1 MNSAVLD
8 TLVAIGKLKPR
19 TLPVSA
25 ILAQRKAE
33 LLNLLP
39 DWKNAEQSG
48 IFAENFFPDKSVDQR
63 RKAVQELYAKA
74 GPIQKIGELIPE
86 NQLRGH
92 FLMEGEKAAIDVFF
106 TLTPE
111 NPALIQQ
118 LDFREVS
125 K

>member
-8 TLVAIGKLKPR
+8 TLVALGKLQPR
-19 TLPVSA
+19 QLPVSS

-33 LLNLLP
+33 LVKLLP
-39 DWKNAEQSG
+39 NFANAEQSG
-48 IFAENFFPDKSVDQR
+48 IFAENFFPDQSLTNR

-74 GPIQKIGELIPE
+74 GNIRRVAELIPE

-92 FLMEGEKAAIDVFF
+92 FLMEGEKENIDVFF

-118 LDFREVS
+118 LDFREMP